1 MEKDR
6 RKIINTE
13 KAFRYFSNR
22 DHVNI
27 PTAAQTC
34 PRTLNEI
41 KV

>member
-27 PTAAQTC
+27 PTAADMSK
-34 PRTLNEI
+34 NS
-41 KV
+41 